1 MILNDVHQGVQKRKK
16 RKRIGRGTGSGHG
29 KTAGHGH
36 KGYYSR
42 AGSSRRL
49 SFEGGQMPFAR
60 RVAKRGFNNKKFA
73 DVVFALNVSVLQAA
87 FEAGDEVTPTEL
99 VARGLVKGKFDAIKI
114 LGNGQLDIQLN
125 VSVHRFSKTAEDKI
139 TAAGGTATRV

>member
-1 MILNDVHQGVQKRKK
+1 MILNDVHQGVEKRKK

-29 KTAGHGH
+29 KTAGKGH

-73 DVVFALNVSVLQAA
+73 DVVVALNVSALQATFA
-87 FEAGDEVTPTEL
+87 AGDQVTPTEL
-99 VARGLVKGKFDAIKI
+99 GARGLVKGRFDAIKI
-114 LGNGQLDIQLN
+114 LGNGQLDIKLD
-125 VSVHRFSKTAEDKI
+125 VTAHRFSKTAEDKI
-139 TAAGGTATRV
+139 TAAGGTANRV